1 MKPAVEEIIIN
12 KAFEYVLEEAKNK
25 ILAIGFLLINEIDTQ
40 RILKTQAINISP
52 LRQLL
57 FFHPQYMKR
66 ILEND
71 PLAVAE
77 VPLKLVLREI
87 DATKTSVTY
96 INPLVNLQDY
106 KLDDSL
112 AEELLQIIES
122 ILNQLKS

>member
-1 MKPAVEEIIIN
+1 
-12 KAFEYVLEEAKNK
+12 
-25 ILAIGFLLINEIDTQ
+25 
-40 RILKTQAINISP
+40 
-52 LRQLL
+52 
-57 FFHPQYMKR
+57 MKR

-122 ILNQLKS
+122 ILNHLKL